1 MTYSAAIKY
10 IHSLERFGIMPGLE
24 RVRLLCEA
32 LGNPQERLQ
41 FIHVAGT
48 NGKGSACT
56 MMAEV
61 LRAAGRRV
69 GLYTSPYVI
78 DFRERMQ
85 VNGEMIPREDVA
97 RLTQKLR
104 KIPVEATEFEFITA
118 MAFAWFAGQSC
129 DVVVLEVGL
138 GGRYD
143 ATNIIRQPMC
153 SVIMKIAMDHTQV
166 LGDTIEKI
174 AAEKC
179 GIIKPGC
186 PVTTT
191 CEQPPEALRVIEET
205 ARRQGCALHVPA
217 PGECEIIASTI
228 FGTKAILAGL
238 PVQVPLIGPHMCR
251 NALTVVRAAK
261 VLGIP
266 GEAVQRGIE
275 RAKMPAR
282 MEVLSRNPLVILDGG
297 HNPDGAHAL
306 AAALME
312 LLPGRNFTAV
322 CGMMADKNVA
332 EFLQA
337 MRPVVGEW
345 ITCQPQNPRAMPAE
359 ELAALVRAHG
369 QEAGQKAT
377 AAGSAQDALRLLN
390 QMGLPAE
397 GRPVLICGSFYL
409 AGEVRGY
416 FS

>member
-1 MTYSAAIKY
+1 MTYQDALIY
-10 IHSLERFGIMPGLE
+10 VHSLERFGIMPGLE

-32 LGNPQERLQ
+32 LGNPQEKLQ
-41 FIHVAGT
+41 FVHVAGT

-61 LRAAGRRV
+61 LRASGKRV
-69 GLYTSPYVI
+69 GLYTSPYVL

-85 VNGEMIPREDVA
+85 VNGEMIPQEDVA
-97 RLTQKLR
+97 RLTQRLR
-104 KIPVEATEFEFITA
+104 GIPVEATEFEFITA
-118 MAFAWFAGQSC
+118 MAFAWFAEQNC
-129 DVVVLEVGL
+129 DAVVLEVGL

-143 ATNIIRQPMC
+143 ATNIITKPLC

-186 PVTTT
+186 PVITT

-205 ARRQGCALHVPA
+205 VRRQGCALHVPA
-217 PGECEIIASTI
+217 PGECEIAEATI
-228 FGTKAILAGL
+228 FGTLAILAGL
-238 PVQVPLIGPHMCR
+238 PVRVPLIGPHMCR
-251 NALTVVRAAK
+251 NALAVVRAAK

-266 GEAVQRGIE
+266 DEAVQQGIE

-282 MEVLSRNPLVILDGG
+282 MEILSREPLVILDGG
-297 HNPDGAHAL
+297 HNPDGARAL
-306 AAALME
+306 AATLQE
-312 LLPGRNFTAV
+312 LLPGQRFTAV

-337 MRPVVGEW
+337 MQSVVGEW
-345 ITCQPQNPRAMPAE
+345 ITCRPQNPRAMPAE
-359 ELAALVRAHG
+359 ELAALVRNHG
-369 QEAGQKAT
+369 QKAGQKAT
-377 AAGSAQDALRLLN
+377 AAGTAQDALQLLA

-397 GRPVLICGSFYL
+397 DCPVLICGSFYL
-409 AGEVRGY
+409 AGEVRKY
-416 FS
+416 FV

>member
-10 IHSLERFGIMPGLE
+10 VHSLERFGIMPGLE

-32 LGNPQERLQ
+32 LGNPQEKPQ
-41 FIHVAGT
+41 FVHVAGT
-48 NGKGSACT
+48 NGKGSSCT

-61 LRAAGRRV
+61 LRAAGKRV
-69 GLYTSPYVI
+69 GLYTSPYVL

-85 VNGEMIPREDVA
+85 VNGEMIPQEDVA
-97 RLTQKLR
+97 RLTQRLR
-104 KIPVEATEFEFITA
+104 GIPIEATEFEFITA
-118 MAFAWFAGQSC
+118 MAFAWFAEQNC

-143 ATNIIRQPMC
+143 ATNIISKPLC

-186 PVTTT
+186 PVITT

-205 ARRQGCALHVPA
+205 ARQRGSALYVPELS
-217 PGECEIIASTI
+217 ECEIVEPTI
-228 FGTKAILAGL
+228 FGTRAILAGL
-238 PVQVPLIGPHMCR
+238 PVRVPLIGLHMCR
-251 NALTVVRAAK
+251 NALTVVKAAK
-261 VLGIP
+261 VLGISD
-266 GEAVQRGIE
+266 EAIQQGIE
-275 RAKMPAR
+275 RTKMPAR
-282 MEVLSRNPLVILDGG
+282 MEILSRDPLIILDGG
-297 HNPDGAHAL
+297 HNPDGAYAL
-306 AAALME
+306 AAALQE
-312 LLPGRNFTAV
+312 LLPGQRFTAV

-345 ITCQPQNPRAMPAE
+345 ITCRPQNPRAMPAE
-359 ELAALVRAHG
+359 ELAALV
-369 QEAGQKAT
+369 QTSGQKVT
-377 AAGSAQDALRLLN
+377 AAGGAEDALRLLN

-397 GRPVLICGSFYL
+397 DRPVLICGSFYL
-409 AGEVRGY
+409 AGEVRGR
-416 FS
+416 F

>member
-1 MTYSAAIKY
+1 MTYQNALNY
-10 IHSLERFGIMPGLE
+10 VHSLERFGILPGLE

-32 LGNPQERLQ
+32 LGNPQKQLQ
-41 FIHVAGT
+41 FVHVAGT

-61 LRAAGRRV
+61 LRASGKRV

-104 KIPVEATEFEFITA
+104 EIPVEATEFEFITA
-118 MAFAWFAGQSC
+118 MAFAWFAEQNC

-143 ATNIIRQPMC
+143 ATNIINKPLC

-166 LGDTIEKI
+166 LGDTIEAI

-186 PVTTT
+186 PVITT

-205 ARRQGCALHVPA
+205 VRRHGCALHVPEIS
-217 PGECEIIASTI
+217 ECEIIEFTI
-228 FGTKAILAGL
+228 FGTRAVLTDI
-238 PVQVPLIGPHMCR
+238 PVSVPLIGAHMCR

-266 GEAVQRGIE
+266 DKAIQKGIE

-282 MEVLSRNPLVILDGG
+282 MEILSREPLIILDGG
-297 HNPDGAHAL
+297 HNPDGARAL
-306 AAALME
+306 AAALQE
-312 LLPGRNFTAV
+312 LLPGQRFTAV

-337 MRPVVGEW
+337 MQPVVGEW
-345 ITCQPQNPRAMPAE
+345 ITCRPQNPRAMTAE
-359 ELAALVRAHG
+359 ELAALL
-369 QEAGQKAT
+369 QTSGQKAT
-377 AAGSAQDALRLLN
+377 AAGSAQGALQLLT
-390 QMGLPAE
+390 QMGLP
-397 GRPVLICGSFYL
+397 GKDRPVLICGSFYL

-416 FS
+416 FA